1 MIYPSSFEHK
11 IGFSSIRELLKEQC
25 LSPLGVSR
33 VDTMVFSD
41 SFDKIRNELRQ
52 TTEFVTILQEEDFPS
67 QNFFDVRQTLK
78 RIRIQNTYLD
88 VQELFDLQRS
98 LATIIAITS
107 FLQKLDN
114 GEMPEKTDADDSD
127 SEKERLNYK
136 YPALQRLTE
145 DIMTYPMLVRNIDR
159 ILDKFGHVKDSASPT
174 LMAIRRELASMSGS
188 ISRTINSIMRA
199 AKSEGL
205 VDKDIAPTLRDGR
218 LVIPVAPALK
228 RKIRGIVHDESDSGR
243 TVFIEPAEVVEANN
257 RIRELESE
265 ERKEIKRILMEF
277 SDNIRPDIRDIMV
290 SYEFL
295 ADIDFIRAKA
305 RFAVLT
311 ESSEPQ
317 IEDKPMVDFAL
328 AIHPLLQQKFKREA
342 QGKAVVPLDIKLT
355 KKNRILLI
363 SGPNA
368 GGKSICLKTTGL
380 LQYMLQCGM
389 LIPVAKSSIAGIFR
403 NIFIDIGDE
412 QSLENDLSTYSSHLL
427 NMKQMMR
434 HADGSTLILI
444 DEFGTG
450 TEPQIGGAIAESVL
464 RRFNKRHAFG
474 VITTHYQN
482 LKHYAQETQG
492 IINGAM
498 LYDRQEMRPL
508 FQLQIGNPGSSF
520 AIEIARKIG
529 LPEDVIADASSK
541 VGSDYINSDKY
552 LQDIVRDKRYWEQ
565 KRQAI
570 HQQEKQMQQTIE
582 HYEQVIAQLQS
593 QRKEIIAEAKKDAEE
608 LLMRSNARIEQTVR
622 EIKEAQADNERTRK
636 IRQSHAEF
644 KQNVAAIDE
653 SELDERIKH
662 QMEKVMRRQQRH
674 QQGEGKKRKNEVPSF
689 LSSANSGN
697 QSSTEGRNIAGK
709 TSTADKDS
717 SQETISTGSYVRLQG
732 QSSVGKVIKING
744 NEALVA
750 FGSIQTNVKVNR
762 LQPAEKPKEQ
772 NKASTFISVQTR
784 AEIRE
789 KTLNF
794 SQDIDVRGMRGDEAL
809 QTITYYIDDA
819 IVAGVR
825 NVRILHGT
833 GSGILKTLIRQYL
846 ATVPAVADYHDEHV
860 QLGGAGIT
868 IVEF

>member
-1 MIYPSSFEHK
+1 MIYPNTFENK
-11 IGFSSIRELLKEQC
+11 IGFSQIRELLKELC
-25 LSPLGVSR
+25 LSPLGTSR

-41 SFDKIRNELRQ
+41 SYDKIKSELRQ
-52 TTEFVTILQEEDFPS
+52 VTEFVRILQEEDFPS
-67 QNFFDVRQTLK
+67 QNFYDVRQTLK
-78 RIRIQNTYLD
+78 RIRIQNTWLD

-114 GEMPEKTDADDSD
+114 GEMPTINEDENENRDRVS
-127 SEKERLNYK
+127 YK
-136 YPALQRLTE
+136 YPALQHLTT
-145 DIMTYPMLVRNIDR
+145 DILTYPMIMRRIDQ
-159 ILDKFGHVKDSASPT
+159 ILDKYGKVKDTASPG
-174 LMAIRRELASMSGS
+174 LLVIRRELAAMSGS
-188 ISRTINSIMRA
+188 ISKTINSIMRA

-205 VDKDIAPTLRDGR
+205 VDKDIAPTMRDGR

-228 RKIRGIVHDESDSGR
+228 RKIKGIVHDESDSGR

-265 ERKEIKRILMEF
+265 ERKEIKRILLEF
-277 SDNIRPDIRDIMV
+277 SETIRPDIRDIMV

-305 RFAVLT
+305 HFAVMT
-311 ESSEPQ
+311 DSVEPQ
-317 IEDKPMVDFAL
+317 IENHPILDY
-328 AIHPLLQQKFKREA
+328 AIAVHPLLQLKFQREG
-342 QGKAVVPLDIKLT
+342 QGKSVVPLDIKLT
-355 KKNRILLI
+355 EKNRILLI

-368 GGKSICLKTTGL
+368 GGKSVCLKTTGL

-389 LIPVAKSSIAGIFR
+389 LIPVAKSSVTGVFKH
-403 NIFIDIGDE
+403 IFIDIGDE

-427 NMKQMMR
+427 NMKNMMR
-434 HADGSTLILI
+434 HADGATLILI

-464 RRFNKRHAFG
+464 KRFNKRHAFG

-529 LPEDVIADASSK
+529 LPEDVITDASEI

-565 KRQAI
+565 KRQTI
-570 HQQEKQMQQTIE
+570 HQQEKEMRQTIE
-582 HYEQVIAQLQS
+582 HYEQVIAQLQA

-608 LLMRSNARIEQTVR
+608 LLQRSNARIEQTVR
-622 EIKEAQADNERTRK
+622 EIKEAQADNERTRQ

-644 KQNVAAIDE
+644 KQDVASIDE
-653 SELDERIKH
+653 SQLDERIQQ
-662 QMEKVMRRQQRH
+662 QMEKIRRRQQRH
-674 QQGEGKKRKNEVPSF
+674 QSGESRKQREAGILASFGKKDNVVESLNMEPIAENPLCAGSF
-689 LSSANSGN
+689 
-697 QSSTEGRNIAGK
+697 
-709 TSTADKDS
+709 
-717 SQETISTGSYVRLQG
+717 VRLKG
-732 QSSVGKVIKING
+732 QNSVGRIIKISG

-750 FGSIQTNVKVNR
+750 FGTIQSNVKLNR

-772 NKASTFISVQTR
+772 QKASTFISVQTR

-809 QTITYYIDDA
+809 QAITYYIDDA
-819 IVAGVR
+819 IVAGVK

-833 GSGILKTLIRQYL
+833 GNGILKTLIRQYL
-846 ATVPAVADYHDEHV
+846 SAEPAVKDYHDEHV